1 MPQDKQKWLRLD
13 ADDGWQVVIPDFDS
27 EPHSNDTKKT
37 KKELAW
43 ISCPCKP
50 KVNILDKIIV
60 HNSFIDQKRIL
71 DSMEGI
77 VGMHENPAEM
87 DLI

>member
-1 MPQDKQKWLRLD
+1 MNQDKQKWLRLD
-13 ADDGWQVVIPDFDS
+13 ANDGWQVVIPDFDS
-27 EPHSNDTKKT
+27 KPHSTDTKKT
-37 KKELAW
+37 GMDLAW
-43 ISCPCKP
+43 LSCPCKP
-50 KVNILDKIIV
+50 EVNILDKIIV